1 MFVQL
6 TYCPPIA
13 FLPVSAPTISFTGWL
28 LSTVD
33 LSSTS
38 LYSGTV
44 FSLICVVELVPEVD
58 TPLTVL
64 TSWDKDGSRISSSDR
79 ISVAS
84 MAYKTSRSMYIY
96 DSNVT
101 FNPLSNQ
108 QSGGDGG
115 EYSCLAQVLDN
126 DYITGNGSSNM
137 QTVAVE
143 G

>member
-1 MFVQL
+1 MEPL
-6 TYCPPIA
+6 TTCPPIA
-13 FLPVSAPTISFTGWL
+13 FLPVPAPTITFTGQL
-28 LSTVD
+28 LSVVD

-64 TSWDKDGSRISSSDR
+64 TSWHKDGSRMSSSER

-84 MAYKTSRSMYIY
+84 IASQTSRSMY

-108 QSGGDGG
+108 QSGGDDGKYTCSA
-115 EYSCLAQVLDN
+115 EVQNVQ
-126 DYITGNGSSNM
+126 YITGNDSSGS
-137 QTVAVE
+137 QTIAVE

>member
-1 MFVQL
+1 MFVPL
-6 TYCPPIA
+6 TTCPPIA
-13 FLPVSAPTISFTGWL
+13 FLPVPAPTITFTGRL
-28 LSTVD
+28 LSAVD

-64 TSWDKDGSRISSSDR
+64 TSWYKDGSRISSSER

-84 MAYKTSRSMYIY
+84 MAYQTSRSMY

-108 QSGGDGG
+108 QSGGDDGN
-115 EYSCLAQVLDN
+115 YTCSAQVLDD
-126 DYITGNGSSNM
+126 DYITGNDSSGS
-137 QTVAVE
+137 QTIAVE

>member
-1 MFVQL
+1 MFVPL

-13 FLPVSAPTISFTGWL
+13 FLPVPAPTISFTGWL
-28 LSTVD
+28 LSAVD
-33 LSSTS
+33 LFSTS

-79 ISVAS
+79 VSVAS
-84 MAYKTSRSMYIY
+84 MAYQTSSYMY

-115 EYSCLAQVLDN
+115 EYSCLAHILDN
-126 DYITGNGSSNM
+126 DYITGNGSSNT